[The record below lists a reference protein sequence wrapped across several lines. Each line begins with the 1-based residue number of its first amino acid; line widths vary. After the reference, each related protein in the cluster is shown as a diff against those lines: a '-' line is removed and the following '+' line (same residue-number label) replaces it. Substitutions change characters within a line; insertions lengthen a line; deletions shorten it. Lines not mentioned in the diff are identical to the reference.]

1 MLELCNQ
8 PAYQSRPPA
17 YIVADQ
23 LDQGHYPGSASTLYR
38 VLREHGQQHRRG
50 RQCPQKAKRPPVT
63 HTADAPNDVWS
74 WDITWLPG
82 PARGTWFHLYLIMD
96 IYSRKI
102 VGHEV
107 YSTESGEQARDVV
120 EKACWREHLQARER
134 PLVLHSDNGSP
145 MKGATM
151 LATLQRLGVVPS
163 FSRPSVSDDN
173 PFSESLFRT
182 LKYSPAYPR
191 KPFGSLEE
199 ARHWVHEFVTWYN
212 HEHRHSAI
220 KFVTP
225 EQRHAGLDRE
235 LLQRRHRVYQ
245 EAKARNPA
253 RWSKDTRNWDQAG
266 PTWLNP
272 PKDLGD
278 CGSVVAEAA

>member
-1 MLELCNQ
+1 M
-8 PAYQSRPPA
+8 
-17 YIVADQ
+17 
-23 LDQGHYPGSASTLYR
+23 
-38 VLREHGQQHRRG
+38 
-50 RQCPQKAKRPPVT
+50 
-63 HTADAPNDVWS
+63 
-74 WDITWLPG
+74 
-82 PARGTWFHLYLIMD
+82 
-96 IYSRKI
+96 
-102 VGHEV
+102 
-107 YSTESGEQARDVV
+107 
-120 EKACWREHLQARER
+120 
-134 PLVLHSDNGSP
+134 
-145 MKGATM
+145 
-151 LATLQRLGVVPS
+151 QRLGVVPS

-182 LKYSPAYPR
+182 LKSSPAYPR

-199 ARHWVHEFVTWYN
+199 ARRWVHEFVTWYN